1 MRPWSACGDE
11 ALMAGAVLLFDKQA
25 SGPIELFKHST
36 ILCGM
41 EILERV

>member
-1 MRPWSACGDE
+1 MPGE
-11 ALMAGAVLLFDKQA
+11 VLLFDKQA
-25 SGPIELFKHST
+25 CGLIELFKHST